1 MQMLKRKI
9 INKSMRSIRKVF
21 LFLTIGLFFAC
32 GGNEKDVKFED
43 MSDSEKI
50 SYLNAK
56 IRKEPNNADL
66 FFKRA
71 KTLREKGE
79 FQEALLDIQ
88 KAVSIDK
95 KNAEYYVLQ
104 ADILFSQGETALAFS
119 SLQTAKEV
127 DGKFIEAYL
136 KSAELSL
143 YVKDYEKTMFD
154 LKQAI
159 LLDKL
164 NPTAYFLRGWALKEQ
179 GDTINAVKDYQK
191 AIELKSDY
199 EQAYEELGV
208 LYSIKGDPIAIEYLN
223 STININPNNY
233 SAMYVLALFYQ
244 EHNAIAKALETYQKL
259 LEIKPDHADAL
270 HNVGYINL
278 IEKQDYDIAIECFT
292 SAIKVD
298 SLFWQAY
305 LSRAEAYEKKG
316 ESEKAKA
323 DFQRVEELKSKM

>member
-1 MQMLKRKI
+1 MRNLKKL
-9 INKSMRSIRKVF
+9 F

-32 GGNEKDVKFED
+32 GGKEDKVKFEE
-43 MSDSEKI
+43 MSESEKI

-66 FFKRA
+66 FFKRSE
-71 KTLREKGE
+71 TLFKKGE
-79 FQEALLDIQ
+79 LTEAYSDIE
-88 KAVSIDK
+88 KAILIDK
-95 KNAEYYVLQ
+95 KKVEYHVLK
-104 ADILFSQGETALAFS
+104 ADILFTQGDTDLAFS
-119 SLQTAKEV
+119 ALQTAKEV
-127 DGKFIEAYL
+127 DGKYIEAYL

-143 YVKDYEKTMFD
+143 YLKDYEKTMFD
-154 LKQAI
+154 VKQAI
-159 LLDKL
+159 ILDKL

-199 EQAYEELGV
+199 EQAYEELGI
-208 LYSIKGDPIAIEYLN
+208 LYAQKGDALAIEYLN
-223 STININPNNY
+223 STININPKNY
-233 SAMYVLALFYQ
+233 SAMYILALFYQ
-244 EHNAIAKALETYQKL
+244 EHNAIAQALDTYQKL

-278 IEKQDYDIAIECFT
+278 VEKQDYDIAIECFN

-298 SLFWQAY
+298 TLFWQAY

-316 ESEKAKA
+316 ETAKAKA
-323 DFQRVEELKSKM
+323 DFQKAEELKEKM

>member
-1 MQMLKRKI
+1 MNFRNLLLYFI
-9 INKSMRSIRKVF
+9 IGVF
-21 LFLTIGLFFAC
+21 LSC
-32 GGNEKDVKFED
+32 GGQDKKVDFEN
-43 MSDSEKI
+43 MSESDKI

-56 IRKEPNNADL
+56 IRKEPNDADL

-71 KTLREKGE
+71 KVLYEKGE
-79 FQEALLDIQ
+79 YADALMDIQ
-88 KAVSIDK
+88 RAVTLNGK
-95 KNAEYYVLQ
+95 VAEYHVLQ
-104 ADILFSQGETALAFS
+104 ADILFSQQESALAFS

-127 DGKFIEAYL
+127 DGKCIEAYL
-136 KSAELSL
+136 KTAELSL
-143 YVKDYEKTMFD
+143 YLRDYENTMFNV
-154 LKQAI
+154 KQAI

-199 EQAYEELGV
+199 EQAYEELGL
-208 LYSIKGDPIAIEYLN
+208 LYAIKGDALAVEYLN

-244 EHNAIAKALETYQKL
+244 EHNAIAQALETYQKL

-278 IEKQDYDIAIECFT
+278 VEKQDCDIAIECFN

-316 ESEKAKA
+316 DMAKAKA
-323 DFQRVEELKSKM
+323 DFQKAEEIKGKM

>member
-1 MQMLKRKI
+1 MNFRNLLLYFI
-9 INKSMRSIRKVF
+9 IGVF
-21 LFLTIGLFFAC
+21 LSC
-32 GGNEKDVKFED
+32 GGQDKKVDFEN
-43 MSDSEKI
+43 MSESDKI

-56 IRKEPNNADL
+56 IRKEPNDADL

-71 KTLREKGE
+71 KVLYEKGE
-79 FQEALLDIQ
+79 YADALMDIQ
-88 KAVSIDK
+88 RAVTLNGK
-95 KNAEYYVLQ
+95 VAEYHVLQ
-104 ADILFSQGETALAFS
+104 ADILFSQQESALAFS

-127 DGKFIEAYL
+127 DGKCIEAYL
-136 KSAELSL
+136 KTAELSL
-143 YVKDYEKTMFD
+143 YLRDYENTMFNV
-154 LKQAI
+154 KQAI

-199 EQAYEELGV
+199 EQAYEELGL
-208 LYSIKGDPIAIEYLN
+208 LYAIKGDALAVEYLN
-223 STININPNNY
+223 STIDINPNNY

-244 EHNAIAKALETYQKL
+244 EHNAIAQALETYQKL

-278 IEKQDYDIAIECFT
+278 VEKQDCDIAIECFN

-316 ESEKAKA
+316 DMAKAKA
-323 DFQRVEELKSKM
+323 DFQKAEEIKGKM

>member
-1 MQMLKRKI
+1 MRNLKKL
-9 INKSMRSIRKVF
+9 F

-32 GGNEKDVKFED
+32 GGKEDNIKFEE
-43 MSDSEKI
+43 MSESEKI

-66 FFKRA
+66 FFKRSE
-71 KTLREKGE
+71 TLFKKGE
-79 FQEALLDIQ
+79 LTEAYSDIE
-88 KAVSIDK
+88 KAILIDK
-95 KNAEYYVLQ
+95 KKVEYHVLK
-104 ADILFSQGETALAFS
+104 ADILFTQGDTDLAFS
-119 SLQTAKEV
+119 ALQTAKEV
-127 DGKFIEAYL
+127 DGKYIEAYL

-143 YVKDYEKTMFD
+143 YLKDYEKTMFD
-154 LKQAI
+154 VKQAI
-159 LLDKL
+159 ILDKL

-199 EQAYEELGV
+199 EQAYEELGI
-208 LYSIKGDPIAIEYLN
+208 LYAQKGDVLAIEYLN
-223 STININPNNY
+223 STININPKNY
-233 SAMYVLALFYQ
+233 SAMYILALFYQ
-244 EHNAIAKALETYQKL
+244 EHNAIAQALDTYQKL

-278 IEKQDYDIAIECFT
+278 VEKQDYDIAIECFN

-298 SLFWQAY
+298 TLFWQAY

-316 ESEKAKA
+316 ETAKAKA
-323 DFQRVEELKSKM
+323 DFQKAEELKEKM

>member
-1 MQMLKRKI
+1 MRNLKKL
-9 INKSMRSIRKVF
+9 F

-32 GGNEKDVKFED
+32 GGKEDKVKFEE
-43 MSDSEKI
+43 MSESEKI

-66 FFKRA
+66 FFKRSE
-71 KTLREKGE
+71 TLFKKGE
-79 FQEALLDIQ
+79 LTEAYSDIE
-88 KAVSIDK
+88 KAILIDK
-95 KNAEYYVLQ
+95 KKVEYHVLK
-104 ADILFSQGETALAFS
+104 ADILFTQGDTDLAFFFF
-119 SLQTAKEV
+119 LTAKEV
-127 DGKFIEAYL
+127 DGKYIEAYL

-143 YVKDYEKTMFD
+143 YLKDYEKTMFD
-154 LKQAI
+154 VKQAI
-159 LLDKL
+159 ILDKL

-199 EQAYEELGV
+199 EQAYEELGI
-208 LYSIKGDPIAIEYLN
+208 LYAQKGDALAIEYLN
-223 STININPNNY
+223 STININPKNY
-233 SAMYVLALFYQ
+233 SAMYILALFYQ
-244 EHNAIAKALETYQKL
+244 EHNAIAQALDTYQKL

-278 IEKQDYDIAIECFT
+278 VEKQDYDIAIECFN

-298 SLFWQAY
+298 TLFWQAY

-316 ESEKAKA
+316 ETAKAKA
-323 DFQRVEELKSKM
+323 DFQKAEELKEKM

>member
-1 MQMLKRKI
+1 MRNLKKL
-9 INKSMRSIRKVF
+9 F

-32 GGNEKDVKFED
+32 GGKEDKVKFEE
-43 MSDSEKI
+43 MSESEKI

-66 FFKRA
+66 FFKRSE
-71 KTLREKGE
+71 TLFKKGE
-79 FQEALLDIQ
+79 LTEAYSDIE
-88 KAVSIDK
+88 KAILIDK
-95 KNAEYYVLQ
+95 KKVEYHVLK
-104 ADILFSQGETALAFS
+104 ADILFTQGDTDLAFS
-119 SLQTAKEV
+119 TLQTAKEV
-127 DGKFIEAYL
+127 DGKYIEAYL

-143 YVKDYEKTMFD
+143 YLKDYEKTMFD
-154 LKQAI
+154 VKQAI
-159 LLDKL
+159 ILDKL

-199 EQAYEELGV
+199 EQAYEELGI
-208 LYSIKGDPIAIEYLN
+208 LYAQKGDALAIEYLN
-223 STININPNNY
+223 STININPKNY
-233 SAMYVLALFYQ
+233 SAMYILALFYQ
-244 EHNAIAKALETYQKL
+244 EHNAIAQALDTYQKL

-278 IEKQDYDIAIECFT
+278 VEKQDYDIAIECFN

-298 SLFWQAY
+298 TLFWQAY

-316 ESEKAKA
+316 ETAKAKA
-323 DFQRVEELKSKM
+323 DFQKAEELKEKM

>member
-1 MQMLKRKI
+1 
-9 INKSMRSIRKVF
+9 MRSFRKVF
-21 LFLTIGLFFAC
+21 LFLMIGLFVAC
-32 GGNEKDVKFED
+32 GDKENKLNFEQ
-43 MSDSEKI
+43 MSENEKI

-56 IRKEPNNADL
+56 IKKEPKNADL
-66 FFKRA
+66 LFKRA
-71 KTLREKGE
+71 EIRFNKKEFTEAFVDVEK
-79 FQEALLDIQ
+79 AISL
-88 KAVSIDK
+88 DK
-95 KNAEYYVLQ
+95 KKVEYHVLK
-104 ADILFSQGETALAFS
+104 ADILFAQEQISEAFS
-119 SLQTAKEV
+119 VLQTAKEV
-127 DGKFIEAYL
+127 DGKHIEAYL

-143 YVKDYEKTMFD
+143 YLKDYEKTMFN

-191 AIELKSDY
+191 AVELKPDY

-208 LYSIKGDPIAIEYLN
+208 LYSIKGDPLAVEYLN
-223 STININPNNY
+223 STININPKNY

-244 EHNAIAKALETYQKL
+244 EHNAIAQALETYQKL
-259 LEIKPDHADAL
+259 LDIKPDHADAL

-278 IEKQDYDIAIECFT
+278 VEKQDCDIAIECFN

-305 LSRAEAYEKKG
+305 LSRGEAYEKKG
-316 ESEKAKA
+316 DMEKAKA
-323 DFQRVEELKSKM
+323 DFQKAEELKGKM